1 VKPAAAAESVAL
13 AGGVFAVAPGLAWL
27 PRTRTLVVAD
37 AHLGY
42 EEVVGGALPLWSTA
56 ESAVTLRLVAQRTGA
71 REIAF
76 VGDVVHGS
84 AMSEGA
90 ARTIAALLATLR
102 EIAEVTLIA
111 GNHEGRSRAAAVLG
125 ATVESAERDGWL
137 LAHGDRPLPPGRR
150 AIVGHLHPSLRIG
163 AALTA
168 PAFLACESLIVVPAL
183 TPYSPGLDVLSQDC
197 ASALRAWG
205 VRRREAQ
212 IVVAAGD
219 RLYPFGSLAALATL
233 LGTGAAQRGGAAH
246 GRGVPGRSRR
256 LESDR

>member
-1 VKPAAAAESVAL
+1 VKPAEAAESVAL
-13 AGGVFAVAPGLAWL
+13 AAGVCGLAPGLAWL
-27 PRTRTLVVAD
+27 AQTRTLVVAD

-42 EEVVGGALPLWSTA
+42 EEAVGGALPLWSTA
-56 ESAVTLRLVAQRTGA
+56 ESALTLRLAAQRAGA

-84 AMSEGA
+84 ALSEGA
-90 ARTIAALLATLR
+90 TRAIGALLASLR

-137 LAHGDRPLPPGRR
+137 LVHGDRPFPPGRR
-150 AIVGHLHPSLRIG
+150 AIVGHLHPSLRLG

-168 PAFLACESLIVVPAL
+168 PALLASEQIVVVPAL
-183 TPYSPGLDVLSQDC
+183 TPYSPGLDVLSHDC
-197 ASALRAWG
+197 ANALRSWG
-205 VRRREAQ
+205 VRRRDVDV
-212 IVVAAGD
+212 VVASGG
-219 RLYPFGSLAALATL
+219 RLFPFGSLATLAAR
-233 LGTGAAQRGGAAH
+233 LGSERSAVG
-246 GRGVPGRSRR
+246 GRGAPGRRRR

>member
-1 VKPAAAAESVAL
+1 MKPAAAAESVAL
-13 AGGVFAVAPGLAWL
+13 AAGVCGLAPGLAWL
-27 PRTRTLVVAD
+27 PHARTLVVAD

-42 EEVVGGALPLWSTA
+42 EEAVGGALPLWSTA
-56 ESAVTLRLVAQRTGA
+56 ETGPALRLAAERAGA

-84 AMSEGA
+84 ALSDGA

-111 GNHEGRSRAAAVLG
+111 GNHEGRSRAAAILG

-137 LAHGDRPLPPGRR
+137 LVHGDRPLPPGRR
-150 AIVGHLHPSLRIG
+150 AIVGHLHPSLRLG

-168 PAFLACESLIVVPAL
+168 PAFLASERLVVVPAL

-197 ASALRAWG
+197 ANALRSWG
-205 VRRREAQ
+205 VRRRDAH
-212 IVVAAGD
+212 VVVVSGE
-219 RLYPFGSLAALATL
+219 RLFPFGSLAALAAL
-233 LGTGAAQRGGAAH
+233 LGAGGAEQRH
-246 GRGVPGRSRR
+246 GAPGRRRR
-256 LESDR
+256 LRSDR